1 MQAVLSGHRR
11 ERDPQDG
18 DASQGHDHMEHIHCC
33 LCLEDAHGIP
43 VDASHPRSVKATV
56 MLRVEFSF
64 AGKKRIGHKASKH
77 GHSPRGEA
85 CEDACLDPLTHPR
98 PALSAPPRRPSPRLV
113 SHPMSSPFLHPLH
126 TIQNHPSP
134 FNEPFPH
141 AIPSHPQEPFI
152 FPNIPFSTA
161 WPLYYWRGCLKTRR
175 NRTPSSST
183 KRYPNGR
190 EYGLTKDR
198 LVLSG

>member
-1 MQAVLSGHRR
+1 
-11 ERDPQDG
+11 
-18 DASQGHDHMEHIHCC
+18 MEHIHCC

-134 FNEPFPH
+134 FNEPFPPCDSFPSTRTIH
-141 AIPSHPQEPFI
+141 LSQHPILYGVAIVLLARVVQKRDGIEPLLV
-152 FPNIPFSTA
+152 P
-161 WPLYYWRGCLKTRR
+161 R
-175 NRTPSSST
+175 NDPRMERSM
-183 KRYPNGR
+183 
-190 EYGLTKDR
+190 
-198 LVLSG
+198 V